1 LVVLDANQIAFAKRI
16 PKSYLSCEGL
26 CQNIEQVHMHSSQGQ
41 LLEKDNQ
48 RGHQTSKGHAAQLRE
63 FMQPAEVKVVKNVE
77 HIVSM
82 EGKSGGVLK
91 NPKHK
96 RKQRKKRLKMK
107 EDDICQLSIIYS

>member
-1 LVVLDANQIAFAKRI
+1 
-16 PKSYLSCEGL
+16 
-26 CQNIEQVHMHSSQGQ
+26 MHSSQGQ

-96 RKQRKKRLKMK
+96 RKQRKKRLNMK